1 MEGRAGMA
9 AVVSP
14 GKASELDLQGLAEA
28 LAKQLPPYAVPI
40 FLRVVEQVDIT
51 GLSHSFPLH
60 LYVVATGGDE
70 RRKKGQIVKFD
81 KARDFSLPWTVQ

>member
-14 GKASELDLQGLAEA
+14 GSASELDLEKLSEA
-28 LAKQLPPYAVPI
+28 LARQLPTYAIPI

-51 GLSHSFPLH
+51 G
-60 LYVVATGGDE
+60 
-70 RRKKGQIVKFD
+70 
-81 KARDFSLPWTVQ
+81 